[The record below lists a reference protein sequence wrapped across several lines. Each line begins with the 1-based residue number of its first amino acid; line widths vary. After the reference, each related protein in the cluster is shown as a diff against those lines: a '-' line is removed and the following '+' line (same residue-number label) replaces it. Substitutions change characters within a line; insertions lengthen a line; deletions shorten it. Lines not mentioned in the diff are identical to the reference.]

1 MYIVTCLFQICFLRR
16 NYIDLQLKIIAVTQI
31 MVNKCI
37 IKIHSLWLFESN
49 VLQLRCKIY
58 LRVISSRIIYSRKY
72 FL

>member
-49 VLQLRCKIY
+49 ILY
-58 LRVISSRIIYSRKY
+58 N
-72 FL
+72 